1 MGTEFSKLRPYQL
14 DAVVA
19 CHKAPSRLAIQ
30 APTGS
35 GKSWIIAQYIQE
47 LKKKNPSA
55 TIILSTGFN
64 NLVFDLYQTLNGK
77 YGDFH
82 VKSRV
87 LIGRA
92 AAICGR
98 TGVTPPDPNYPY
110 TEDKNLRPAANGCSK
125 CISSCGYKS
134 TVRQGEVLITNHSML
149 AVLQDKI
156 DNLEGEVVIIIDEAH
171 TLYGYISSYNDI
183 TVKIDH
189 IRQLQLELVKKSL
202 SAVKV
207 KKFLDIAKQS
217 GMTAELVHAMGQMY
231 PEIIPEIDRAN
242 ALFKAPKKSL
252 YLVEEKE
259 TFRVRRFVGEKFI
272 PKHKTLYFTATLN
285 DFHAKYLGLT
295 SKSILKIK
303 TNQPQTSILNSFTVE
318 KLKPNLDYVVSLIES
333 KKDLRG
339 LILSS
344 SFADLNSYIDQVSD
358 EVYSTNKP
366 TEFVKKSG
374 ILYGSRR
381 LTQGVNIPDLNYIV
395 ITKLPFPV
403 YNDEYQKW
411 SKYVQT
417 FMGISSWSIT
427 MAQVESD
434 LIQSAGRLWRKP
446 GQEGEIYIGF
456 YGMNYD
462 AQLKRA
468 VSEFFNLKIA
478 S

>member
-19 CHKAPSRLAIQ
+19 CHNAPSRLAIQ

-47 LKKKNPSA
+47 LKKKSPNA
-55 TIILSTGFN
+55 TVILSTGFN
-64 NLVFDLYQTLNGK
+64 NLVYDLHQTLSGK
-77 YGDFH
+77 DGNFN
-82 VKSRV
+82 VKNRV

-92 AAICGR
+92 AVICGR
-98 TGVTPPDPNYPY
+98 TGVTPPNISYPY
-110 TEDKNLRPAANGCSK
+110 TEEKNLRPAANGCSK
-125 CISSCGYKS
+125 CISSCSYKS
-134 TVRQGEVLITNHSML
+134 TIFNGEVLITNHSML

-156 DNLEGEVVIIIDEAH
+156 DSLEGEVVIIIDEAH
-171 TLYGYISSYNDI
+171 TLYDYISNHNDATI
-183 TVKIDH
+183 TTDH

-207 KKFLDIAKQS
+207 KKFLDIAKQN
-217 GMTAELVHAMGQMY
+217 GMTAELVNAMGQMY
-231 PEIIPEIDRAN
+231 PDIVPEIDRAV

-252 YLVEEKE
+252 YLVEEKDS
-259 TFRVRRFVGEKFI
+259 FRVRRFVGEKFI

-285 DFHAKYLGLT
+285 EFHAKYLGLT
-295 SKSILKIK
+295 ERSIIKIK
-303 TNQPQTSILNSFTVE
+303 TDQPQTSILNSFTVE
-318 KLKPNLDYVVSLIES
+318 KQKPNLDYVTDLIES

-339 LILSS
+339 LILSP

-358 EVYSTNKP
+358 KVYSTNKP
-366 TEFVKKSG
+366 TEFIEKSG

-417 FMGISSWSIT
+417 FMGISSWAIT

-462 AQLKRA
+462 TQLKRA